1 MITPYTLD
9 DRLLTVNTKTVMS
22 SSAGPV
28 PPTEKDIFRYRYQ
41 HGTNLGA
48 IFVLEKWLKGSMYEK
63 GAEGSSELAAIKR
76 FVVLPSNKLLSPYC
90 PPGLTAGKLPQSFG
104 ARGYQSK
111 VGETLAHGIDG

>member
-9 DRLLTVNTKTVMS
+9 DRLLTVNTKTIMS

-76 FVVLPSNKLLSPYC
+76 FVVLLSPIV